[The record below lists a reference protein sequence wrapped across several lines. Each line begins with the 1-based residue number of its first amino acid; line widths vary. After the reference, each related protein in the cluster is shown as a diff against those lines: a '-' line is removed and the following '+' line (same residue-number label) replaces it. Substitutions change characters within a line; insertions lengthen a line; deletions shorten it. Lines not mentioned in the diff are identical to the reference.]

1 MKQLIVIAFL
11 LIPLFTIAQNTATVS
26 GRLIDK
32 ETSEPIPFASV
43 AIKTEKD
50 SVLVTGALTND
61 NGQFTIEGLKVGNY
75 SVNFSFIGYTSSSI
89 ELIVNGKNNFFDLG
103 KITLEPSLTNL
114 ESVTVAG
121 EREAVAGDLSKKV
134 FTLDDNLTQ
143 VGGSVLDAMKNL
155 PGVTID
161 QEGKI
166 LLRGS
171 DKVAV
176 LIDGKQTGLTG
187 YGNQKGLATIPMSNI
202 ERIEIINNPSA
213 KYDAT
218 GMAGILNII
227 YKKES
232 EKGWNGDIGLALGI
246 GALGKRRADLP
257 TDWPSFDNNK
267 KITPSLSLNRR
278 SDKSNFY
285 FQSEVLSQKKLPNNE
300 FTTRYYDN
308 GDVIASQ
315 VPENRKQTQYVL
327 KTGIDLFLD
336 ESNTLSIS
344 TIFDREHHTDTAQV
358 PYIDQQIERRQRY
371 WSWREEEITGH
382 FNVSAD
388 FKHKFSEPGRELKA
402 SIQYTRGWEDEEYFL
417 NDSSDIRISTDRT
430 HLIAIEHTIPVTL
443 DYVKP
448 LRQGRFET
456 GGKLQIR
463 RLPITYDVSRGNQS
477 VIYEG
482 LGDKSDWGEN
492 LYAGYFNYVYEQ
504 RKFDIEAGLRAE
516 YVDVF
521 YDLDPANIY
530 YDQNDAYN
538 YFEFYPNVRF
548 SLRLNENN
556 ILSVFYNR
564 RVDRPGEPELRVF
577 AKYDDPELLKVGN
590 PYLRPQFTQTVETAF
605 NHDWSSGSIFMSV
618 YYRQITD
625 PFMRVYSVD
634 NSDPNYNIVNKI
646 YQNVGSGSNL
656 GIELLLS
663 QSLTDWWKASGSFNW
678 YVNTVDA
685 YSGTI
690 LFPYER
696 PFTIDNTKDNTWDT
710 KINNQFTVSKNTEL
724 QLSYLYFAPKN
735 IPQGRQFERSSMDI
749 GAKRVVFAGKGE
761 ITLSFSDVFNRF
773 GLKQEFRENTFR
785 ALYENYY
792 ETQVLRVGFKYKF

>member
-1 MKQLIVIAFL
+1 M
-11 LIPLFTIAQNTATVS
+11 
-26 GRLIDK
+26 
-32 ETSEPIPFASV
+32 
-43 AIKTEKD
+43 
-50 SVLVTGALTND
+50 
-61 NGQFTIEGLKVGNY
+61 
-75 SVNFSFIGYTSSSI
+75 
-89 ELIVNGKNNFFDLG
+89 
-103 KITLEPSLTNL
+103 
-114 ESVTVAG
+114 
-121 EREAVAGDLSKKV
+121 
-134 FTLDDNLTQ
+134 
-143 VGGSVLDAMKNL
+143 
-155 PGVTID
+155 
-161 QEGKI
+161 
-166 LLRGS
+166 
-171 DKVAV
+171 
-176 LIDGKQTGLTG
+176 
-187 YGNQKGLATIPMSNI
+187 
-202 ERIEIINNPSA
+202 
-213 KYDAT
+213 
-218 GMAGILNII
+218 
-227 YKKES
+227 
-232 EKGWNGDIGLALGI
+232 
-246 GALGKRRADLP
+246 
-257 TDWPSFDNNK
+257 
-267 KITPSLSLNRR
+267 
-278 SDKSNFY
+278 
-285 FQSEVLSQKKLPNNE
+285 LSQKKLPNNE

-402 SIQYTRGWEDEEYFL
+402 SIQYTRGWEDEEHFL

-504 RKFDIEAGLRAE
+504 KKFDIEAGLRAE

-590 PYLRPQFTQTVETAF
+590 PYLRPQFTQTVETANF
-605 NHDWSSGSIFMSV
+605 
-618 YYRQITD
+618 
-625 PFMRVYSVD
+625 
-634 NSDPNYNIVNKI
+634 
-646 YQNVGSGSNL
+646 
-656 GIELLLS
+656 
-663 QSLTDWWKASGSFNW
+663 
-678 YVNTVDA
+678 
-685 YSGTI
+685 
-690 LFPYER
+690 
-696 PFTIDNTKDNTWDT
+696 
-710 KINNQFTVSKNTEL
+710 
-724 QLSYLYFAPKN
+724 
-735 IPQGRQFERSSMDI
+735 
-749 GAKRVVFAGKGE
+749 
-761 ITLSFSDVFNRF
+761 
-773 GLKQEFRENTFR
+773 
-785 ALYENYY
+785 
-792 ETQVLRVGFKYKF
+792 